1 MNPTRWVRAGV
12 WGGTLAGSMEEVA
25 LVAGRAT
32 PEGTR
37 RYAERF
43 AELPGHFRCPD
54 RLALSSLGM
63 GTKSGSPAGLDD
75 LLYRT
80 AVPYAFQRGVNVFD
94 TALSYRMMAS
104 ERALGVALGRA
115 FGEGVIRRD
124 EVYVITKGG
133 YLTVDPR
140 SPLVGRDGRRYLMDT
155 YVSSG
160 LVDPEG
166 VVNGVHALDPDFIE
180 DQIERSRRNLGLETI
195 DLYCLQEPELQLLAR
210 GPDEFQ
216 ALLARVF
223 ETLEE
228 AVSRGAI
235 AAYGLSTWS
244 GLLTSHLERG
254 HLAVVDLFQLA
265 LEIGGSDNHLRG
277 VQLPY
282 SLAMGEAQGSKS
294 QFGPEGHTGVLQSLL
309 DTGTTVFTTVPLA
322 QGRAVRGLPDF
333 VREAFPELRSDAQ
346 RCLQFAR
353 SAPGVTTTLVGM
365 RQTEHVDENLAVAEV
380 EPARSHVIE
389 ELFRRAR
396 AAA

>member
-1 MNPTRWVRAGV
+1 
-12 WGGTLAGSMEEVA
+12 MEEVA

-43 AELPGHFRCPD
+43 SELPGHFRSPD
-54 RLALSSLGM
+54 RLSLSSIGL
-63 GTKSGSPAGLDD
+63 GTKSGSPDGVDD

-80 AVPYAFQRGVNVFD
+80 AVPYAFERGVNVFD

-104 ERALGVALGRA
+104 ERALGAALGRA
-115 FGEGVIRRD
+115 FSEGVIRRD

-140 SPLVGRDGRRYLMDT
+140 SPFVGRDGRRYLIET
-155 YVSSG
+155 YLDSG
-160 LVDPEG
+160 LVDPDG
-166 VVNGVHALDPDFIE
+166 VVNGIHALDPEFIA
-180 DQIERSRRNLGLETI
+180 DQVERSRHNLGLETV

-210 GPDEFQ
+210 GPDEFRD
-216 ALLARVF
+216 LLTRDF

-228 AVSRGAI
+228 EVSRGAI

-265 LEIGGSDNHLRG
+265 LEVGGPDNHLRA

-282 SLAMGEAQGSKS
+282 SLAMGEAQGLKS
-294 QFGPEGHTGVLQSLL
+294 QFGPEGQTGVLQSLL
-309 DTGTTVFTTVPLA
+309 DTGTTVFTTVPLV

-333 VREAFPELRSDAQ
+333 VREAFPELLSDAQ

-365 RQTEHVDENLAVAEV
+365 RQTEHVAENLAVAEV
-380 EPARSHVIE
+380 EPAPAHLIE
-389 ELFRRAR
+389 DLFRRAR

>member
-1 MNPTRWVRAGV
+1 
-12 WGGTLAGSMEEVA
+12 MEEVA

-32 PEGTR
+32 PAGTR

-54 RLALSSLGM
+54 RLSLSSFGM
-63 GTKSGSPAGLDD
+63 GTKSGSPAGVDD

-80 AVPYAFQRGVNVFD
+80 AVPYAFERGVNVFD

-104 ERALGVALGRA
+104 ERALGAALGRA

-124 EVYVITKGG
+124 EVYVISKGG

-140 SPLVGRDGRRYLMDT
+140 SPLVGRDGRRYLIET
-155 YVSSG
+155 YLDSG
-160 LVDPEG
+160 LVDPDG
-166 VVNGVHALDPDFIE
+166 IVNGIHALDPDFIA
-180 DQIERSRRNLGLETI
+180 DQIERSRRNLGLETV

-210 GPDEFQ
+210 GPDEFRD
-216 ALLARVF
+216 LLARVF

-265 LEIGGSDNHLRG
+265 LEVGGPDNHLRG

-282 SLAMGEAQGSKS
+282 NLAMGEAQGSKS

-309 DTGTTVFTTVPLA
+309 DTGTTVFTTVPLV

-333 VREAFPELRSDAQ
+333 VREAFPELSSDAQ

-365 RQTEHVDENLAVAEV
+365 RETEHVDENLAVAKV
-380 EPARSHVIE
+380 EPAPARVIE
-389 ELFRRAR
+389 DLFRRAR

>member
-1 MNPTRWVRAGV
+1 
-12 WGGTLAGSMEEVA
+12 MEEVA

-32 PEGTR
+32 PAGTR

-54 RLALSSLGM
+54 RLSLSSFGM
-63 GTKSGSPAGLDD
+63 GTKSGSPAGVDD

-80 AVPYAFQRGVNVFD
+80 AVPYAFERGVNVFD

-104 ERALGVALGRA
+104 ERALGAALGRA

-124 EVYVITKGG
+124 EVYVISKGG

-140 SPLVGRDGRRYLMDT
+140 SPLVGRDGRRYLIET
-155 YVSSG
+155 YLDSG
-160 LVDPEG
+160 LVDPDG
-166 VVNGVHALDPDFIE
+166 IVNGIHALDPDFIA
-180 DQIERSRRNLGLETI
+180 DQIERSRRNLGLETV

-210 GPDEFQ
+210 GPDEFRD
-216 ALLARVF
+216 LLARVF

-265 LEIGGSDNHLRG
+265 LEVGGPDNHLRG

-309 DTGTTVFTTVPLA
+309 DTGTTVFTTVPLV

-333 VREAFPELRSDAQ
+333 VREAFPELSSDAQ

-365 RQTEHVDENLAVAEV
+365 RETEHVDENLAVAKV
-380 EPARSHVIE
+380 EPAPARVIE
-389 ELFRRAR
+389 DLFRRAR